1 MTDHAKT
8 TSPNYLRWAS
18 LFLIAWSIALVVSGI
33 VYTMRGADISTSRYG
48 IAVAIGFVGYVLF
61 AIAKR

>member
-33 VYTMRGADISTSRYG
+33 VYTVRGADISTSRYA
-48 IAVAIGFVGYVLF
+48 IALAIGVAGYAMF
-61 AIAKR
+61 SIAKK